1 VEIQLEALRPSVAL
15 VQDLVLGDV
24 DVHVYGRGAA
34 RGRIDAMAANWI
46 LWGSDSTLVTVVSH
60 FPELETGLEVLES
73 QCNACLTLQ
82 VHMR

>member
-1 VEIQLEALRPSVAL
+1 LEALRPSVAL

-34 RGRIDAMAANWI
+34 QGRIDAMAANWI

-73 QCNACLTLQ
+73 QCNAGLTLQ